1 MTVAPPLSR
10 LHLVPALLSAALLC
24 ALFAFP
30 AAGKQ
35 PDNTP
40 PGQAKK
46 AAQAKPHGQAK
57 KSAPGPNGG
66 AAKVAPGQ
74 AKKAAKGQAKKAA
87 KAQPP
92 GQAKKAAKGQSPGQA
107 KKPAKAQPP
116 GQAKKAAKAQ
126 PPAGGQNGASPPQ
139 VKKAA
144 GAKPQGH
151 AKKAAGRAGRRAA
164 RAGAAARRR
173 TAAARRRTLASR
185 LAAAAARPARRVATT
200 AAATGAAA
208 TGAAA
213 TTAAAGA
220 AEGGRTGDNRQ
231 RSSKERSRRNV
242 ETAPPRDKLP
252 RPFRVVRDIVHVVP
266 TPLRILVA
274 GLVALAI
281 LLAGA
286 AGLTLL
292 RNRRLAGQQAE
303 LLGRVGLLQAA
314 LLPEVPKQ
322 VGALGAS
329 VAYRPA
335 DGLAAGGDF
344 YDVLSL
350 AGGDTAII
358 IGDVSGHGRDALART
373 ALARYTL
380 RAYTEA
386 GMEPGEA
393 LQIAGSVLAGKLEG
407 DFITALIAVHD
418 AGAGTLT
425 YASAGHPPPIVLSN
439 PAFKPVLAASAPP
452 LGVGAST
459 GQRQTTLPF
468 PRGSVACFYTD
479 GLSEARMASGRL
491 VGAAGLERIVRTLGP
506 DATAEQV
513 IQGVSAASRRIGDDA
528 AAVVIS
534 AQDGAAIV
542 RSRVERLELSRAELR
557 GPLMRR
563 FLDACGVSPHGVR
576 AAERTAREI
585 AREAGG
591 AVLEVRVGAS
601 RSDVDVLRPE
611 LPQRDDAALS
621 GFDLA

>member
-10 LHLVPALLSAALLC
+10 LHLVPALLSAALIC
-24 ALFAFP
+24 ALLAYP

-35 PDNTP
+35 PGETP

-46 AAQAKPHGQAK
+46 AAKAAPHAKAAK
-57 KSAPGPNGG
+57 AAPSGG
-66 AAKVAPGQ
+66 TAKVAP
-74 AKKAAKGQAKKAA
+74 GQAKKAA

-92 GQAKKAAKGQSPGQA
+92 GQAKKATM
-107 KKPAKAQPP
+107 AQPP
-116 GQAKKAAKAQ
+116 GQAKKAAQAQ
-126 PPAGGQNGASPPQ
+126 PAGGGNNAVGAVLPGQ
-139 VKKAA
+139 TAA
-144 GAKPQGH
+144 GGQGNT
-151 AKKAAGRAGRRAA
+151 AAARARSAARARAAGRRRAA
-164 RAGAAARRR
+164 
-173 TAAARRRTLASR
+173 TARRRTLAR
-185 LAAAAARPARRVATT
+185 RRAAAVALVAIRSATGT
-200 AAATGAAA
+200 STATGAA
-208 TGAAA
+208 GAG
-213 TTAAAGA
+213 TAAGGAPAAGTD
-220 AEGGRTGDNRQ
+220 RNRQ
-231 RSSKERSRRNV
+231 ARSRERRREV
-242 ETAPPRDKLP
+242 TTRPPRDKLP
-252 RPFRVVRDIVHVVP
+252 QPFRVVRDIVHVVP

-292 RNRRLAGQQAE
+292 RNRRLARQQSE

-314 LLPEVPKQ
+314 LLPEVPAL
-322 VGALGAS
+322 VGTLAAS

-335 DGLAAGGDF
+335 DGPAAGGDF

-350 AGGDTAII
+350 AGGQTAIV
-358 IGDVSGHGRDALART
+358 IGDVSGHGRDALGRT

-380 RAYTEA
+380 RAYVEA

-425 YASAGHPPPIVLSN
+425 YASAGHPPPIVVSSV
-439 PAFKPVLAASAPP
+439 PFRPVLAASAPP
-452 LGVGAST
+452 VGIGATT
-459 GQRQTTLPF
+459 GQRQSTLPF

-491 VGAAGLERIVRTLGP
+491 VGAAGLDRIVRTLGP

-513 IQGVSAASRRIGDDA
+513 IQSVSATAGRIGDDA

-534 AQDGAAIV
+534 AEEGSAIV
-542 RSRVERLELSRAELR
+542 RSRVERIELTRAELR

-563 FLDACGVSPHGVR
+563 FLDDCGVSPHAVR
-576 AAERTAREI
+576 AAERTAREM
-585 AREAGG
+585 AGEAGG
-591 AVLEVRVGAS
+591 AIVEVRIGDG
-601 RSDVDVLRPE
+601 RSDVDVRRPA
-611 LPQRDDAALS
+611 LPLRDDLALS
-621 GFDLA
+621 GYDLI